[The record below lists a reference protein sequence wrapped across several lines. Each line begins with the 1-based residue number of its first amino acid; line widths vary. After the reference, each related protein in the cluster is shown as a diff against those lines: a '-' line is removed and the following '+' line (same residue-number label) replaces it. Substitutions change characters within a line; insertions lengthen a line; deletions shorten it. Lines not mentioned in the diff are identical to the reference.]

1 MSGELGKKVAK
12 RGGTMDSMVRHT
24 RFAGLKVHGA
34 RSAPFGLAVVGLLLA
49 GLASAAPPLD
59 AKGLASFAEFQQA
72 PIHRAFV
79 IAPGG
84 AWSWRGDME
93 SPELAMQA
101 ALDDCR
107 GQARR
112 PCLPYALDAKVTF
125 NPVDWARA
133 WRPYAT
139 AAQAKSVAVGVK
151 PGQRFPDLL
160 WRDAGGREHKVSG
173 QRGRVLILHFWGS
186 WCPPCQREMPE
197 LRKLYGRLKAD
208 SSFQF
213 VFLPVRETAATSR
226 LWLRGQGIDLPIA
239 DAGGGTGKDTAFRLG
254 TGGTMPDRELAR
266 VFPTSYILDR
276 NGIVLFAHV
285 GPVADWNSLEPLLRD
300 AARARAE

>member
-1 MSGELGKKVAK
+1 MWAD
-12 RGGTMDSMVRHT
+12 M
-24 RFAGLKVHGA
+24 KVHCAHGT
-34 RSAPFGLAVVGLLLA
+34 PCGLAVAGLLLA
-49 GLASAAPPLD
+49 GLAGAAPPLD
-59 AKGLASFAEFQQA
+59 AKGQAGFAEFQQA
-72 PIHRAFV
+72 PMHRAFA

-101 ALDDCR
+101 ALEDCR
-107 GQARR
+107 SQARR
-112 PCLPYALDAKVTF
+112 SCLPYALDARLAF

-133 WRPYAT
+133 WRPYVPE
-139 AAQAKSVAVGVK
+139 AQAKTAPIGVK

-160 WRDAGGREHKVSG
+160 WRDAGGREHQVTR

-197 LRKLYGRLKAD
+197 LRKLYARMKAD
-208 SSFQF
+208 SRFQF
-213 VFLPVRETAATSR
+213 VFLPVREAAETSR
-226 LWLRGQGIDLPIA
+226 AWLRDQRIDLPIA
-239 DAGGGTGKDTAFRLG
+239 EAGGGTGRETAFRLG

-266 VFPTSYILDR
+266 VFPTSYVLDR

-285 GPVADWNSLEPLLRD
+285 GPVADWTSLEPLLKD
-300 AARARAE
+300 AAR